1 MNSPAQDAS
10 EQSTAV
16 IDTRLTHEVHRVA
29 TTLLAEAAVETSV
42 PPAALLALRDFL
54 VASLRH
60 HDQAEDD
67 DLWPRIIAVAPDTAD
82 TLHALSAEH
91 EQLKAALDALSDVAM
106 TVGGEAMTTDG
117 AASEADRTALRQAAI
132 AVRDLVHEHL
142 AHEEPILLP
151 ALREHISPA
160 AWDEFT
166 QKVIS
171 TAPPVGGHLMIGFL
185 TEVGTPAEVEAVLAG
200 VPEPMRPLLP
210 ALRAQAA
217 DDIRG
222 LRGAGS

>member
-106 TVGGEAMTTDG
+106 TVGG

-217 DDIRG
+217 DDIRV

>member
-10 EQSTAV
+10 EQSVAV
-16 IDTRLTHEVHRVA
+16 TDTRLTHEVHRVA
-29 TTLLAEAAVETSV
+29 TALLAEAAVEPSV
-42 PPAALLALRDFL
+42 PPAALLTLRDFL
-54 VASLRH
+54 VANLRH

-82 TLHALSAEH
+82 ALHALSAEH
-91 EQLKAALDALSDVAM
+91 ERLRAALDALSDVAM
-106 TVGGEAMTTDG
+106 AADG
-117 AASEADRTALRQAAI
+117 AASEADRTALRQAAV
-132 AVRDLVHEHL
+132 AVRDLVHDHL

-160 AWDEFT
+160 AWDEFA

-185 TEVGTPAEVEAVLAG
+185 AEVGTPAEVEAVLAG

-217 DDIRG
+217 EDIRV